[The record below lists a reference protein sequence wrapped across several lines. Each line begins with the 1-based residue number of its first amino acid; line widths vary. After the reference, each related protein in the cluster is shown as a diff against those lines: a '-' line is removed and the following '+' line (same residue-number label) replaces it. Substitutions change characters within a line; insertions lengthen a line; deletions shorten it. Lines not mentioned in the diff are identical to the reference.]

1 MHKLARW
8 LKLVYVAT
16 MMRIIGWGLRAMSQV
31 DGVVREEARG
41 FPEGMLIEMTVA
53 PDGPG
58 MVLERRA
65 DGVLAYLGSRPP
77 RKADLSIR
85 FKHLAH
91 AFSVLGF
98 MESTPAAFAH
108 NRMVVDGDVSAGV
121 RLVRCL
127 YRLEA
132 VLLPKFIA
140 RRGMKRYPA
149 DLALGAKLG
158 AGARAYGR
166 IAADLLTRRST

>member
-1 MHKLARW
+1 MNALVRR
-8 LKLVYVAT
+8 LKALYVAV
-16 MMRIIGWGLRAMSQV
+16 MMRIVGWGLRAMSRV
-31 DGVVREEARG
+31 DPVVREEARG

-65 DGVLAYLGSRPP
+65 DGRLAYLGGRPP
-77 RKADLSIR
+77 RKPDLAIR
-85 FKHLAH
+85 FKHLSH
-91 AFSVLGF
+91 AFAVLAF
-98 MESTPAAFAH
+98 VESTPDAFARA
-108 NRMVVDGDVSAGV
+108 RMVVDGDLAGGI

-132 VLLPKFIA
+132 ILLPKFIA

-149 DLALGAKLG
+149 DLTLPGKLGLGA
-158 AGARAYGR
+158 RIYGR
-166 IAADLLTRRST
+166 IAADLVTRS